1 MKQSEIK
8 ELSLEQLEEKLVAM
22 KGEYATMKVTHALTP
37 LENPLSLRKT
47 RRSIARLATEL
58 TNRAIQ

>member
-8 ELSLEQLEEKLVAM
+8 GLSLEQLEEKLVAL
-22 KGEYATMKVTHALTP
+22 KGDYVTMKMTHALTP

-58 TNRAIQ
+58 TNRTIQ

>member
-8 ELSLEQLEEKLVAM
+8 GMSLEQLEEKLVALKGDYASM
-22 KGEYATMKVTHALTP
+22 KMTHALTP

>member
-8 ELSLEQLEEKLVAM
+8 GLSLEQLEEKLVAL
-22 KGEYATMKVTHALTP
+22 KGDYVTMKMTHALTP

-47 RRSIARLATEL
+47 RRSIARLAT
-58 TNRAIQ
+58 